1 MGGGVTISKDTFYI
15 PGLTESGGTFRLW
28 PGFLVSSAFVAAGGH
43 EWSITYYPDSLY
55 EHDSFDLCL
64 RLESEGARVTISSAV
79 GLVDPTGTLLP
90 LNLVPLSPPFD
101 FDSLNDGG
109 TRRLTHWVPKKF
121 ITQTLH
127 QTYGQGC
134 GGLMFE
140 WTITVLPEPVPEPM
154 PVPVPKVMPVPMPM
168 LEQLIPKPKL
178 KIVTDDVASTPNNAP
193 ATTADV
199 APPLAKVLPTT
210 DVTFSVG
217 GELFHAHKAI
227 LCMRSPVFM
236 SPVFKAQLYGGMM
249 ESTAEIIEVE
259 DVLPDV
265 FEALLRYI
273 YTDAL
278 PDDDDDD
285 EVDEDVTLLISHLLV
300 ASDRYGIERLKILC
314 QCKLCDLV
322 SPHNWVK
329 MLVFAEEQRCD
340 RLKDACIQ
348 FMATSGRAGKVVVSE
363 EYAQLRRTHPLILI
377 DVLEKINEFRENML
391 NPCFREMKV

>member
-109 TRRLTHWVPKKF
+109 TRRLTHW
-121 ITQTLH
+121 
-127 QTYGQGC
+127 
-134 GGLMFE
+134 

-236 SPVFKAQLYGGMM
+236 EDLCGSPRWATIGVDGM
-249 ESTAEIIEVE
+249 E
-259 DVLPDV
+259 PDV
-265 FEALLRYI
+265 FEALLHYV
-273 YTDAL
+273 YTDTL
-278 PDDDDDD
+278 PGDTEEDESDDDDASQ
-285 EVDEDVTLLISHLLV
+285 TMTMTATRSLLV
-300 ASDRYGIERLKILC
+300 EADRYGMDELKRL
-314 QCKLCDLV
+314 V
-322 SPHNWVK
+322 
-329 MLVFAEEQRCD
+329 
-340 RLKDACIQ
+340 
-348 FMATSGRAGKVVVSE
+348 
-363 EYAQLRRTHPLILI
+363 
-377 DVLEKINEFRENML
+377 DVLEKSLM
-391 NPCFREMKV
+391 